1 MHEYA
6 RIEARYYP
14 ANLMDE
20 TFRRVLNLTYAWL
33 FDLVGGTEVW
43 EKEYAHIFDRA
54 QGDDSD
60 YVDIPVDPGSGSLR
74 IGGVAG

>member
-14 ANLMDE
+14 GDLMEE

-33 FDLVGGTEVW
+33 YDLIGGSEQW
-43 EKEYAHIFDRA
+43 EKDYAHIFDRTA
-54 QGDDSD
+54 DEDFD
-60 YVDIPVDPGSGSLR
+60 YVDMPINGDSRALN
-74 IGGVAG
+74 IAGGGP